1 MTHAE
6 MDELRRLLARDAL
19 RYGNEGDRIIDTPE
33 RIAAGDA
40 LDVTSEA
47 ELQVFAI
54 PRDMVPALQTAY
66 MAYVVLEDLV
76 TPSLFDARTTALIER
91 ARAIVPPLKSFGR
104 EIPFETGLSDERF
117 FQWFAK
123 TFMDIPYRH
132 AAAIYAK
139 HAFNRH
145 EITRFADER

>member
-1 MTHAE
+1 MTE
-6 MDELRRLLARDAL
+6 DDINELRNLLAQAAESYAANNDH
-19 RYGNEGDRIIDTPE
+19 IIDTTEQIRPS
-33 RIAAGDA
+33 DA
-40 LDVTSEA
+40 LDLISEA

-66 MAYVVLEDLV
+66 MAYFVLEELV
-76 TPSLFDARTTALIER
+76 EPSLFDERTTELIGK

-104 EIPFETGLSDERF
+104 DIPFQTGISDERF

-123 TFMDIPYRH
+123 KFMDVPYRH

-139 HAFNRH
+139 HSFNEH
-145 EITRFADER
+145 ELVRFADE

>member
-1 MTHAE
+1 MTE
-6 MDELRRLLARDAL
+6 DDINELRSLLAQAAESYASD
-19 RYGNEGDRIIDTPE
+19 NDHIIDTTE
-33 RIAAGDA
+33 RIRASDA
-40 LDVTSEA
+40 LDLTSEA

-66 MAYVVLEDLV
+66 MAYFVLEDLV
-76 TPSLFDARTTALIER
+76 EPSLFDERTTELIAK

-104 EIPFETGLSDERF
+104 DVPFQTGLSDERF

-123 TFMDIPYRH
+123 KFMNIPYRH

-139 HAFNRH
+139 HSFNEH
-145 EITRFADER
+145 EMTRFADE